1 MCVFLARLPS
11 FGHIQTVADINFKR
25 KTLKVTEVE
34 LTMINTYS
42 PEGLL
47 FGTPQNRELLSM
59 GRAGLERA
67 MERGLIMESTALLCD
82 GDMNIHV
89 DLRGAIGIIPKGEVC
104 LSREGED
111 TKDIAIIT
119 RVGKPVCFKVTS
131 IEERGGR
138 TVAYLSRR
146 AAQIECKRNYVNDLI
161 PGDIIPARVTH
172 LENFGAFVD
181 IGCGI
186 VSLLSVDCISVS
198 RFSHPKDRLYSGMLI
213 NTVVKLID
221 YERDRIF
228 VSMREL
234 LGTWRENADAF
245 SAGQTVA
252 GIIRSVESYGVFVEL
267 APNLAG
273 LAELRDDIPFLR
285 EGDVCGRMAAVYI
298 KSIIPERM
306 KIKLVLV
313 DSYRGELGAPALR
326 YFIDCD
332 KVRHIDSWRYSPPEC
347 GKVIETVF

>member
-1 MCVFLARLPS
+1 
-11 FGHIQTVADINFKR
+11 
-25 KTLKVTEVE
+25 
-34 LTMINTYS
+34 MINAYR
-42 PEGLL
+42 PEGMIM
-47 FGTPQNRELLSM
+47 GSAQNRELLSM

-67 MERGLIMESTALLCD
+67 MERGIIMECTALLCD
-82 GDMNIHV
+82 GDMNLHV
-89 DLRGAIGIIPKGEVC
+89 DLRGVTGIIPKNEVC
-104 LSREGED
+104 LCRDGEEV
-111 TKDIAIIT
+111 KDIAVIT

-131 IEERGGR
+131 IEEKGGKI
-138 TVAYLSRR
+138 TAYLSRR
-146 AAQIECKRNYVNDLI
+146 EAQIECKRNYIDDLI
-161 PGDIIPARVTH
+161 PGDIVTSRVTH
-172 LENFGAFVD
+172 LEPFGAFVD

-198 RFSHPKDRLYSGMLI
+198 RFSHPKDRLYSGMVI
-213 NTVVKLID
+213 NTVVKFID

-234 LGTWRENADAF
+234 LGTWKENAALF
-245 SAGQTVA
+245 TPGQTVA
-252 GIIRSVESYGVFVEL
+252 GIIRSVESYGVFIEL

-285 EGDVCGRMAAVYI
+285 DTDVTGRMAAVYI

-313 DSYRGELGAPALR
+313 DSYKGDLGTPTLE

-332 KVRHIDSWRYSPPEC
+332 KQKHIDSWRYSPPEC
-347 GKVIETVF
+347 NKVIETIF